1 MNYDAFKQG
10 KKTYYFI
17 HIFLKDLYVH
27 RVCEIESV
35 VATNSMFVTISLF
48 FRDILQYVHE
58 TAINASPVFTNRTTF
73 LEHNRANRQMIERE
87 IDGARKTK
95 SVYRL
100 MENAMFN
107 AHKKTRNTEYNAM
120 ALKESV
126 KKKNPK

>member
-1 MNYDAFKQG
+1 
-10 KKTYYFI
+10 
-17 HIFLKDLYVH
+17 
-27 RVCEIESV
+27 
-35 VATNSMFVTISLF
+35 
-48 FRDILQYVHE
+48 
-58 TAINASPVFTNRTTF
+58 
-73 LEHNRANRQMIERE
+73 MIERE

-126 KKKNPK
+126 KKRTQNKRMVENYISSLHRHYTHRIFFLADISLYIGFFTRWFVFFISFALLSTQHLCTNPGHSFEVLLLLSAH